1 MVRSRYDLLTGP
13 PGVLRVTRQTRSA
26 WLGVPLSLALAGGI
40 VSARAQQPQQQSP
53 VPPPPAAATTGSAA
67 TTAAFVGTWDYNPA
81 ESVNAANGR
90 PEQNAQNRRT
100 PPSSGQ
106 PGSGRSG
113 GGGGGGSS
121 GGGGGGSSGGG
132 GGGSS
137 GGGGGGGGSSGGG
150 GGGGS
155 SGGGSGGGG
164 GGANPGGMGPTGMGN
179 PGTAGDPNAGGGF
192 PAGRGRMMAMM
203 ETRELM
209 RDLMEIPEKLTI
221 KVASDAV
228 TVTDDL
234 GRERVYPTDNKKR
247 KYQFGAAVFDARA
260 RWEGAVFKMDM
271 EAARGFKM
279 FQTCFLSDDGNRL
292 FVIIRVG
299 EQSKNAPV
307 VGVNRVYDRQ
317 RRP

>member
-1 MVRSRYDLLTGP
+1 
-13 PGVLRVTRQTRSA
+13 VTRQTRNA
-26 WLGVPLSLALAGGI
+26 WLGVSLSLALASGI
-40 VSARAQQPQQQSP
+40 VSTRAQQSP
-53 VPPPPAAATTGSAA
+53 VPAPPAAAATASATA
-67 TTAAFVGTWDYNPA
+67 TAAFVGTWDYNPA

-90 PEQNAQNRRT
+90 PEQNPQNRRS

-106 PGSGRSG
+106 PGSGRTGGSSG
-113 GGGGGGSS
+113 GGSSGGGGGAGGGGGGSS
-121 GGGGGGSSGGG
+121 GGGGGAGGG
-132 GGGSS
+132 GGNP
-137 GGGGGGGGSSGGG
+137 
-150 GGGGS
+150 
-155 SGGGSGGGG
+155 
-164 GGANPGGMGPTGMGN
+164 GAMGNPGGTGN

-192 PAGRGRMMAMM
+192 GGGPAGRGRMIAMM
-203 ETRELM
+203 ETRELV
-209 RDLMEIPEKLTI
+209 RDLLEIPELLTI

-260 RWEGAVFKMDM
+260 RWEGAVFKMDI

-279 FQTCFLSDDGNRL
+279 FQTCFLSDDSNRL

-299 EQSKNAPV
+299 EQSKNAQV

>member
-1 MVRSRYDLLTGP
+1 MVRSRYDLEAGP
-13 PGVLRVTRQTRSA
+13 PGVLRVTRRSRSA
-26 WLGVPLSLALAGGI
+26 WLGVSLSLALASGI
-40 VSARAQQPQQQSP
+40 VSTHAQQSQQQSP
-53 VPPPPAAATTGSAA
+53 VPAPPAAATTASAA

-106 PGSGRSG
+106 PASGR
-113 GGGGGGSS
+113 GGGSS
-121 GGGGGGSSGGG
+121 

-150 GGGGS
+150 SGGGGGS
-155 SGGGSGGGG
+155 SGGGSGAGGG
-164 GGANPGGMGPTGMGN
+164 GGYPPGMGN
-179 PGTAGDPNAGGGF
+179 PGTAADPNAGGGAF
-192 PAGRGRMMAMM
+192 GGPSGRGRAMVMM

-271 EAARGFKM
+271 EAPRGFKM
-279 FQTCFLSDDGNRL
+279 FQTAFLSDDGNRL

-299 EQSKNAPV
+299 EQKKDAPV

>member
-1 MVRSRYDLLTGP
+1 MVRSRYDLETGP
-13 PGVLRVTRQTRSA
+13 PGVLRVTRRSKSA
-26 WLGVPLSLALAGGI
+26 WLGVSLSLALASGI
-40 VSARAQQPQQQSP
+40 VSTHAQQSQQQSP
-53 VPPPPAAATTGSAA
+53 VPAPPAAATTASAA

-106 PGSGRSG
+106 PASGR
-113 GGGGGGSS
+113 GGGSS
-121 GGGGGGSSGGG
+121 

-150 GGGGS
+150 SGGGGGS
-155 SGGGSGGGG
+155 SGGGSGAGGG
-164 GGANPGGMGPTGMGN
+164 GGYPPGMGN
-179 PGTAGDPNAGGGF
+179 PGTAGDPNSGGGAF
-192 PAGRGRMMAMM
+192 GGPSGRGRMMAMM

-209 RDLMEIPEKLTI
+209 RDLMEIPELLTI
-221 KVASDAV
+221 KVAADAV

-247 KYQFGAAVFDARA
+247 KYQFGAAVFEARA

-271 EAARGFKM
+271 EAPRGFKM
-279 FQTCFLSDDGNRL
+279 FQTAFLSDDGNRL

>member
-1 MVRSRYDLLTGP
+1 MVRSRYDLQTGP
-13 PGVLRVTRQTRSA
+13 PGVLRVTRQTKSA
-26 WLGVPLSLALAGGI
+26 WLGVSLSLALASGI
-40 VSARAQQPQQQSP
+40 VSARAQQSP

-67 TTAAFVGTWDYNPA
+67 TPAAFVGTWDYNPA

-90 PEQNAQNRRT
+90 PEQNVQNRRA

-121 GGGGGGSSGGG
+121 GGGGGG
-132 GGGSS
+132 GSS
-137 GGGGGGGGSSGGG
+137 GGGGGGGGSSA
-150 GGGGS
+150 
-155 SGGGSGGGG
+155 GGSGGGG
-164 GGANPGGMGPTGMGN
+164 GNPGGTGPTGMGN

-192 PAGRGRMMAMM
+192 GGPSGRGRMMAMM

-209 RDLMEIPEKLTI
+209 RDLMEIPELLTI

-260 RWEGAVFKMDM
+260 RWEGAVFKMDI

-279 FQTCFLSDDGNRL
+279 FQTAFLSDDGNRL

-299 EQSKNAPV
+299 EQSKNAAV